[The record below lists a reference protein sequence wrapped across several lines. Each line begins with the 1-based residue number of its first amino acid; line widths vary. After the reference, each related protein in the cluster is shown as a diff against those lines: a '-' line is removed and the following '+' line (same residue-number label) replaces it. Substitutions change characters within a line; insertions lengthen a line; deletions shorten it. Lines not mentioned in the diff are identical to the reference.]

1 LAIFHH
7 EPDHDD
13 AFMDGL
19 EAEAKEKWPGAFVAR
34 DGMQVE
40 ME

>member
-13 AFMDGL
+13 AFMERL
-19 EAEAKEKWPGAFVAR
+19 EAEAKKTWSGAFVTR